1 MGSHT
6 MTGIQGMH
14 PGLNASPMRMPP
26 AVALGYV
33 VLYLLLDWVSYI
45 HPMRGTNITAWNP
58 QAALAVALVAWNPRC
73 WWLVAGSLSAGA
85 LARSLPAL
93 NSADLVA
100 SLTQTVGYVSIG
112 AAFRRWLNPVP
123 SLATRKEYLVF
134 LLIIGTGAALNAT
147 LYAGTLT
154 LFNQASPQYLLQAIS
169 RGLIGEI
176 VSQVV
181 TLPVL
186 FALVDR
192 VRRAETFAMV
202 ATVEW
207 WVVAAAAMIG
217 AYVVFGRATED
228 QFKFFYLLLLPV
240 AWGAAR
246 FGYVGAAWSALL
258 VQLLLILA
266 VQSAAYLPLTV
277 FELHMLMAV
286 LGAAGLLLGTTVD
299 ERERAEQAL
308 RASLHIAAAG
318 DMAAAL
324 AHELNQPLTALRAY
338 ARASQLLAQRLA
350 PPTPKAARRLRMSPR
365 GSLRRRTARATS

>member
-1 MGSHT
+1 
-6 MTGIQGMH
+6 
-14 PGLNASPMRMPP
+14 MPP